1 MYMVYTRMYNMINVY
16 TWYIHVCTY
25 WGIVYTIL
33 YTVQS
38 IQIHVNTDFTWITT
52 GFRGKHRDKEQRAFT
67 APSPAEADQDQGSP
81 CPEDG
86 DFFDGRPNAE
96 ETEEAISKFMSG
108 LEGQEASCFESLHTL
123 LGKLPVPAATHGSK
137 MSHAAA
143 LEGGFI
149 PKMDKEQ
156 EKRFTPSE
164 LLLYKHAVEYRYLI
178 SICTLD

>member
-1 MYMVYTRMYNMINVY
+1 M
-16 TWYIHVCTY
+16 
-25 WGIVYTIL
+25 
-33 YTVQS
+33 
-38 IQIHVNTDFTWITT
+38 VNTVI
-52 GFRGKHRDKEQRAFT
+52 KNSVLSLH
-67 APSPAEADQDQGSP
+67 S
-81 CPEDG
+81 G
-86 DFFDGRPNAE
+86 DFFYGRPNTE

-108 LEGQEASCFESLHTL
+108 LEGQEASGFESLHSL

-164 LLLYKHAVEYRYLI
+164 LLLYKHAVEYR
-178 SICTLD
+178 

>member
-1 MYMVYTRMYNMINVY
+1 MYVHGMYILRY
-16 TWYIHVCTY
+16 CIY
-25 WGIVYTIL
+25 YTIHC
-33 YTVQS
+33 T
-38 IQIHVNTDFTWITT
+38 VNTNICIHWFQPAWITT

-67 APSPAEADQDQGSP
+67 APSPAKADQDQGIP

-86 DFFDGRPNAE
+86 GFFYGRPNAE

-108 LEGQEASCFESLHTL
+108 LEGQEASGFESLHSL

-143 LEGGFI
+143 LEGVFI

-156 EKRFTPSE
+156 EKRFAPSIWAIVVQARSWIQV
-164 LLLYKHAVEYRYLI
+164 LDQYLYIRY
-178 SICTLD
+178 T